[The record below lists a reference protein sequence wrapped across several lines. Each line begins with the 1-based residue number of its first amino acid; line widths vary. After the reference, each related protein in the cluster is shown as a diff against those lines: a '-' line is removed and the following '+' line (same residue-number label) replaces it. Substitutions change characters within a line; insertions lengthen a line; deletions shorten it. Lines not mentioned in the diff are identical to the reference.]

1 LALQNNNVKETVTA
15 EQARGVRPNVP
26 EPDPLALQEAKNA
39 HENNM
44 HKNERGWVGAVFGSR
59 SEKPG
64 NVALIVI
71 LLCFVFA
78 MLAFVHL
85 DMAKDSELFFK
96 LLSVVSG
103 LVSLALGYLF
113 GSSDRR

>member
-1 LALQNNNVKETVTA
+1 MTA
-15 EQARGVRPNVP
+15 EQARGV
-26 EPDPLALQEAKNA
+26 EPTVRAPDELAIQEAKNA

-64 NVALIVI
+64 NVALVVI
-71 LLCFVFA
+71 LLCFIFA
-78 MLAFVHL
+78 MLAFVRL
-85 DMAKDSELFFK
+85 DIAKDSELFFK